1 LQYEPLLEESVA
13 PEAPATEPSIVPP
26 ETPVTDPFSEEA
38 RAERLNA
45 LMVST
50 LDGKLGR
57 GRSLRYWENLKLKP
71 VHLQMLMA
79 KAAGYSNNAIARQFD
94 YDPARVSV
102 IVNHPD
108 AASVLAH
115 LVSFQAENLLDIK
128 ARISAHAGEA
138 LDTILT
144 AMRTAP
150 EVAQR
155 AVIGFKLL
163 DRAGYSAVQKS
174 ESIHRFEM
182 PADQASALTTAL
194 KEAQEVQNVEWKEVP
209 KSGAVVQVG
218 GVGDS
223 EGGEVSVGTGPP
235 DVVEPPHDGQPDLLR
250 LSA

>member
-1 LQYEPLLEESVA
+1 MQYEPLVEESVA
-13 PEAPATEPSIVPP
+13 PEAPTAPSIEPP
-26 ETPVTDPFSEEA
+26 APPVTDPFSEGA
-38 RAERLNA
+38 RTERLNS

-79 KAAGYSNNAIARQFD
+79 KAAGYSNRAIARQFE
-94 YDPARVSV
+94 YDEARVSV

-115 LVSFQAENLLDIK
+115 LISYQAENLLDIK
-128 ARISAHAGEA
+128 ARIQAHAGEA
-138 LDTILT
+138 LDVVLT

-150 EVAQR
+150 EAQQR
-155 AVIGFKLL
+155 AAIGFRLL

-174 ESIHRFEM
+174 ETVHKFEM
-182 PADQASALTTAL
+182 PAENAAALTRAL
-194 KEAQEVQNVEWKEVP
+194 NESSEVQDTDWEIVP
-209 KSGAVVQVG
+209 DKAAAGQVG

-223 EGGEVSVGTGPP
+223 EEGKGSVGPNP
-235 DVVEPPHDGQPDLLR
+235 SDVMEPPHNGQSEPLR

>member
-1 LQYEPLLEESVA
+1 MIYEPLAEESVTIES
-13 PEAPATEPSIVPP
+13 PVEPSIALP
-26 ETPVTDPFSEEA
+26 EPVVTDHFSEES
-38 RAERLNA
+38 RNERLNT

-79 KAAGYSNNAIARQFD
+79 KAAGYTNRAIARQFD
-94 YDPARVSV
+94 YDEARVSV

-108 AASVLAH
+108 ASSVLAH
-115 LVSFQAENLLDIK
+115 LISYQAENLLDIK
-128 ARISAHAGEA
+128 ARIQSHAGEA
-138 LDTILT
+138 LDTVLT

-150 EVAQR
+150 ESAQR
-155 AVIGFKLL
+155 AAIGFRLL

-174 ESIHRFEM
+174 ETVHKFEM
-182 PADQASALTTAL
+182 PAEQANALTKAL
-194 KEAQEVQNVEWKEVP
+194 RESSEVQEADWEITP
-209 KSGAVVQVG
+209 ETTAPAQVG

-223 EGGEVSVGTGPP
+223 KGGEESVGSGPP
-235 DVVEPPHDGQPDLLR
+235 DVVEPPHSGQPEPFR